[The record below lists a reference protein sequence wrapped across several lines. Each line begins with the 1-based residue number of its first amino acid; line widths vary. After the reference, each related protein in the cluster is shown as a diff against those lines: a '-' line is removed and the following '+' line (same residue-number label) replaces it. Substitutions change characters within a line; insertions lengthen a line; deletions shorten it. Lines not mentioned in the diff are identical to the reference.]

1 MQRKSGFPVANCS
14 IKMPDSIVTPVE
26 SPPPLEEETEQR
38 RQQLINFG
46 HSQWGFNNWN
56 WAVTKQE
63 LDFVDAAGN
72 GKYTAGVVAFVS
84 VTVKSFDI
92 QRENIG
98 YATSLSNNKGMAIYK
113 SRKCAVTNAL
123 RETLLSFGGSV
134 ATELME
140 LLDTQ
145 KVDAPSVPNPI
156 PNTTEPENNQN
167 LPNKPVP
174 VEPKNSVVKNI
185 RKEEN
190 TTPANC
196 VRPPAIKNAAA
207 VSGPPPVAKAHP
219 IPAPAPAGRVPA
231 PRAAAPPPPRPNSN
245 VSFVLQ
251 PVMGALPPGPLY
263 PPRLAPPHV
272 APPHVFPNYYEY
284 SAGPWHFTYES
295 FDRHH
300 GNVNLN
306 FNIPPKNLVV
316 NSRSGSVECKNACGV
331 RPGPEG
337 EPIQYAPPPQN
348 QGCWIKPTIF
358 YDGFWTEQK
367 VKKWVAEQVEKQF
380 PEDNS
385 NKASSPSN
393 GGQPEPPTSKS

>member
-245 VSFVLQ
+245 GSELSEEEARAERKRRQRQAQEEF
-251 PVMGALPPGPLY
+251 
-263 PPRLAPPHV
+263 RLKQLA
-272 APPHVFPNYYEY
+272 
-284 SAGPWHFTYES
+284 
-295 FDRHH
+295 
-300 GNVNLN
+300 
-306 FNIPPKNLVV
+306 
-316 NSRSGSVECKNACGV
+316 
-331 RPGPEG
+331 
-337 EPIQYAPPPQN
+337 
-348 QGCWIKPTIF
+348 
-358 YDGFWTEQK
+358 
-367 VKKWVAEQVEKQF
+367 KKA
-380 PEDNS
+380 DNDDKEL
-385 NKASSPSN
+385 NKAGSSINKLLMDISTQGIVIEESGVEDGKRKSPAD
-393 GGQPEPPTSKS
+393 GGAPKRRTSVLNRLDIVAD